1 MSAWKA
7 YKALLTKRENL
18 QKAMQ
23 DPRVKTTIR
32 AQMASPAPPLGP
44 ALGQRGVNVG
54 NFCKEFNTVTENI
67 KNATILPV
75 TVHVRPDR
83 TYEIEIET
91 PTTKWLLMQAAGI
104 RKEKQEDDEITG
116 KLSVKHIYEIA
127 KIKSTDKAMI
137 GVPIKVFNLKFFFGM
152 KCPFLNCFKRKFAK
166 WSLNAPLKLE
176 LKCSMRTW
184 TQMNTNNFW
193 ICAVKLLNNNWKKLQ
208 NKKQRNF

>member
-18 QKAMQ
+18 VKAMQ

-54 NFCKEFNTVTENI
+54 NFCKEFNTVTESI

-75 TVHVRPDR
+75 TVHVKPDR

-104 RKEKQEDDEITG
+104 RREKQEDGEITG

-137 GVPIKVFNLKFFFGM
+137 GVPLKEICQLVIERASEIGIKIQYEDLDPDEYKE
-152 KCPFLNCFKRKFAK
+152 FLDMRREVVKQQLEEIAK
-166 WSLNAPLKLE
+166 QEA
-176 LKCSMRTW
+176 
-184 TQMNTNNFW
+184 
-193 ICAVKLLNNNWKKLQ
+193 AKLL
-208 NKKQRNF
+208 RI

>member
-18 QKAMQ
+18 VKAMQ

-54 NFCKEFNTVTENI
+54 NFCKEFNTVTESF

-75 TVHVRPDR
+75 TVHVKPDR

-104 RKEKQEDDEITG
+104 RREKQEDGEITG
-116 KLSVKHIYEIA
+116 KLSEICQLVIERASEIGIKIQYEDLDPDEYKEFLDMRREVVKQQLEEIA
-127 KIKSTDKAMI
+127 KQEA
-137 GVPIKVFNLKFFFGM
+137 
-152 KCPFLNCFKRKFAK
+152 A
-166 WSLNAPLKLE
+166 
-176 LKCSMRTW
+176 
-184 TQMNTNNFW
+184 
-193 ICAVKLLNNNWKKLQ
+193 KLL
-208 NKKQRNF
+208 RI

>member
-18 QKAMQ
+18 VKAMQ

-54 NFCKEFNTVTENI
+54 NFCKEFNTVTESF

-75 TVHVRPDR
+75 TVHVKPDR

-104 RKEKQEDDEITG
+104 RREKQEDGEITG

-137 GVPIKVFNLKFFFGM
+137 GEICQLVIERASEIGIKIQYEDLDPDEYKE
-152 KCPFLNCFKRKFAK
+152 FLDMRREVVKQQLEEIAK
-166 WSLNAPLKLE
+166 QEA
-176 LKCSMRTW
+176 
-184 TQMNTNNFW
+184 
-193 ICAVKLLNNNWKKLQ
+193 AKLL
-208 NKKQRNF
+208 RI